1 MRRRAGDEGS
11 RRPSIR
17 REKGFVIIHGFP
29 PSRSGGFPLLC
40 AYFLPLTTRHH
51 PPGAPLVVAR
61 VVSGPRSAMRV
72 VMATCSDERHPPEH
86 ALDEDDATF
95 WVTTG
100 MYPQEIVVRLDQ
112 AREVN
117 RLRTLT
123 TNVRKLALECCDGP
137 TPEKF
142 RPVFE
147 VELPEKDGRPQTE
160 THQFSAKGATFLKL
174 TIASGWGHF
183 ASVHRVQLS

>member
-1 MRRRAGDEGS
+1 MTAVRGATSSSRAWCLD
-11 RRPSIR
+11 
-17 REKGFVIIHGFP
+17 
-29 PSRSGGFPLLC
+29 
-40 AYFLPLTTRHH
+40 
-51 PPGAPLVVAR
+51 
-61 VVSGPRSAMRV
+61 GPMRV

-100 MYPQEIVVRLDQ
+100 LYPQEMVVRLDQ

-117 RLRTLT
+117 RLRTRT

>member
-1 MRRRAGDEGS
+1 
-11 RRPSIR
+11 
-17 REKGFVIIHGFP
+17 
-29 PSRSGGFPLLC
+29 
-40 AYFLPLTTRHH
+40 
-51 PPGAPLVVAR
+51 
-61 VVSGPRSAMRV
+61 MRV

-100 MYPQEIVVRLDQ
+100 LYPQEMVVRLDQ

-117 RLRTLT
+117 RLRTRT

-174 TIASGWGHF
+174 TIASG
-183 ASVHRVQLS
+183 

>member
-1 MRRRAGDEGS
+1 MRRRAG
-11 RRPSIR
+11 
-17 REKGFVIIHGFP
+17 EKGVESFHP
-29 PSRSGGFPLLC
+29 PRRRFHHHPRLPLRSGGFPLLC
-40 AYFLPLTTRHH
+40 AYFLPLMTRHH

-61 VVSGPRSAMRV
+61 VVAGPRSAMRV

-100 MYPQEIVVRLDQ
+100 LYPQEMVVRLDQ

-117 RLRTLT
+117 RLRTRT

>member
-1 MRRRAGDEGS
+1 
-11 RRPSIR
+11 
-17 REKGFVIIHGFP
+17 
-29 PSRSGGFPLLC
+29 
-40 AYFLPLTTRHH
+40 
-51 PPGAPLVVAR
+51 
-61 VVSGPRSAMRV
+61 MRV

-100 MYPQEIVVRLDQ
+100 LYPQEMVVRLDQ
-112 AREVN
+112 AQEVN
-117 RLRTLT
+117 RLRTRT

-160 THQFSAKGATFLKL
+160 THQFSAKGAT
-174 TIASGWGHF
+174 S
-183 ASVHRVQLS
+183 SS